1 MIVPTCPL
9 CGASGRPFVTA
20 TDRNRGLAAE
30 RFAYARCEACASVFM
45 VDVPANLAQ
54 YYVGDYY
61 GFDEHGEPP
70 WTRNALL
77 ARSETARIELLLGH
91 VGPGPLIEIG
101 AGPGGFAS
109 AAKAAGF
116 AVTAIEMDARCCDYL
131 TRRVGVRAIRSDEPA
146 VVLAGL
152 PPARVIALWHVLEH
166 LADPAAMLAGAAA
179 RLEPGGVLALGV
191 PNPDSLQFRLLRSRW
206 AHLDAPRH
214 LCLMPA
220 AALIAQAEGLGLRCV
235 EQTTADPFGEHSN
248 MFGWASAMRRDPA
261 AGPTPGPVIAAA
273 QAVTAVLGPVERRGL
288 HGAALTLLLR
298 KDG

>member
-1 MIVPTCPL
+1 VLTCPL
-9 CGASGRPFVTA
+9 CGASGRPFLTA
-20 TDRNRGLAAE
+20 VDRNRGLGE
-30 RFAYARCEACASVFM
+30 GRFAYLRCGACDTVYMSEVPVDLARF
-45 VDVPANLAQ
+45 
-54 YYVGDYY
+54 YVGDYY

-70 WTRNALL
+70 WTRNELL
-77 ARSETARIELLLGH
+77 ARSEAARIELLLRH
-91 VGPGPLIEIG
+91 VEPSGQLVEVG

-109 AAKAAGF
+109 AARAAGF
-116 AVTAIEMDARCCDYL
+116 DVTAIEMDARCCEYL
-131 TRRVGVRAIRSDEPA
+131 TRRVGVRAIRSDDPEA
-146 VVLAGL
+146 VLVGL

-166 LADPAAMLAGAAA
+166 LADPAGLLARAAE

-220 AALIAQAEGLGLRCV
+220 AALIAHADGLGLHCV
-235 EQTTADPFGEHSN
+235 ELTTADPFGEHSN
-248 MFGWASAMRRDPA
+248 MFGWASALRRDPS

-273 QAVTAVLGPVERRGL
+273 QALTAVLGPVERRGL

-298 KDG
+298 KDD